1 MFNAMKTTFL
11 FILAIISNV
20 QIIVAQKNVLQYLK
34 ALPPD
39 LALVEK
45 EPQKYRITAD
55 YFNGDIF
62 GAFINKT
69 RVTGD
74 YTRGFEDGTVKWNRV
89 AVANGSTREGAFENA
104 ASQTYMENFTYKPTD
119 KMLEAS
125 SFSSFP
131 PNSFHS
137 KNLVW
142 DMLAIENF
150 AWAHFD
156 SLKLNQ
162 TFRPSNM
169 ENKIPLAG
177 EGSFQN
183 KDIQLTWTGIS
194 KMNDELCALIDY
206 RTMDNPLVID
216 TKELKISGRS
226 HYWGTIWVSLTDK
239 QVEHATLYEDVIMN
253 MKFASQQSQLMNSTR
268 IIHFEKLN

>member
-1 MFNAMKTTFL
+1 M
-11 FILAIISNV
+11 LAIAFALQGRFAI
-20 QIIVAQKNVLQYLK
+20 AQENVLHSYLDT
-34 ALPPD
+34 LPKD
-39 LALVEK
+39 LKLKEK

-69 RVTGD
+69 RVTGN
-74 YTRGFEDGTVKWNRV
+74 YTRGLTNGTVRWNDVRI
-89 AVANGSTREGAFENA
+89 ANGNTREGPFENA
-104 ASQTYMENFTYKPTD
+104 ALQDYMENFNYTPSD
-119 KMLEAS
+119 KMLEAA
-125 SFSSFP
+125 SFATFP

-150 AWAHFD
+150 AWTYFD
-156 SLKLNQ
+156 SLTLNK
-162 TFRPSNM
+162 TFKPAHM
-169 ENKIPLAG
+169 ENEISLSG
-177 EGSFQN
+177 EGTFQN
-183 KDIQLTWTGIS
+183 KDIQLIWTGIS

-216 TKELKISGRS
+216 TEQLKIKGRS
-226 HYWGTIWVSLTDK
+226 HYWGTIWVSLKDK
-239 QVEHATLYEDVIMN
+239 QIEHATLYEDVVMDMSFN
-253 MKFASQQSQLMNSTR
+253 HQASQLLNSTR